1 MINEREVICSF
12 GKLEYIGVCFD
23 NSGEQYAMIRNG
35 DNITQKK
42 LYETENKGYY
52 FIYDNKRYYMS
63 DGKPINTKAI
73 EKNGKVIT
81 YINGVPHDWNEM
93 IKINFKREV
102 KESFKE
108 EHPKNKNECL
118 SIIKSIIREKMYFW
132 DGCYINNEE
141 MYYYNQLIA
150 NENKLLEVYT
160 EISKEKYKEKK
171 EEIRERAK
179 EFQASF
185 NDHDYSYSEL
195 LERQAYFEKMG
206 KRFGLLKEF
215 RENAII

>member
-63 DGKPINTKAI
+63 DGKPINTKVI

-93 IKINFKREV
+93 IKINLKRE
-102 KESFKE
+102 
-108 EHPKNKNECL
+108 
-118 SIIKSIIREKMYFW
+118 
-132 DGCYINNEE
+132 
-141 MYYYNQLIA
+141 
-150 NENKLLEVYT
+150 
-160 EISKEKYKEKK
+160 
-171 EEIRERAK
+171 AK
-179 EFQASF
+179 EFQSSF

-206 KRFGLLKEF
+206 KRYGLLKEF
-215 RENAII
+215 KENGII